1 MKKDFKIR
9 KFIRNPKKENLGN
22 VLIKAPTET
31 KIEIEKK
38 KKKVGKEMI
47 RIDNLLF
54 ASKNKY

>member
-1 MKKDFKIR
+1 M
-9 KFIRNPKKENLGN
+9 GN

-31 KIEIEKK
+31 KLEFENKK
-38 KKKVGKEMI
+38 KKIGKEML

>member
-1 MKKDFKIR
+1 M
-9 KFIRNPKKENLGN
+9 GN

-31 KIEIEKK
+31 KLEFDKK
-38 KKKVGKEMI
+38 KKKIGKEML